1 MGELNQ
7 KIGELNKTSILAE
20 RAIEETDKALKT
32 LYKQENTEKEKS
44 KAHSE
49 FTDKIELVQDT
60 LQVLKN
66 VEERVKEK
74 IRLSLEE
81 NTKKYFLSLL
91 REEGLFR
98 DVMIN
103 RDYKVSFINNQGW
116 NNLGALSA
124 GQYFILGYAFVIALR
139 TITDYQA
146 PVIVDTPLG
155 KLDSIH
161 QDNITKNL
169 PKLLDKAQLVFLVT
183 SSEYT
188 PTVQKNLSPYMD
200 VSSYYEI
207 QKCQNITSARLIRNG
222 N

>member
-1 MGELNQ
+1 M
-7 KIGELNKTSILAE
+7 KIKAADYGID
-20 RAIEETDKALKT
+20 ETGKALKN
-32 LYKQENTEKEKS
+32 LYIQENTEKVKS

-60 LQVLKN
+60 LEVIKN

-81 NTKKYFLSLL
+81 NTKKYFLSFL

-103 RDYKVSFINNQGW
+103 RDYKVSVINNQGW
-116 NNLGALSA
+116 NNLGDLSA
-124 GQYFILGYAFVIALR
+124 GQYLILGYAFVVALR
-139 TITDYQA
+139 TITGYQA

-155 KLDSIH
+155 KLDPTH

-169 PKLLDKAQLVFLVT
+169 PKLLDKAQLIFLVT

-188 PTVQKNLSPYMD
+188 PTVQKNFSHIGLSF
-200 VSSYYEI
+200 I
-207 QKCQNITSARLIRNG
+207 L
-222 N
+222 